1 VTPRRPLRGGARPHD
16 LGNAPP
22 AARASW
28 PVSAPRWRS
37 PPHHRGGWRPRG
49 GNAAVGHRHRHDAR
63 SDRGPPRLVGRQGSR
78 EPRGGGS
85 TPVGPPRKGHVSG
98 RGALTQAAWAATRT
112 KPTSRAAPC
121 RRLTT
126 RLGTRR
132 ALVAGGH
139 RMLGMAWHGLSN
151 PAGDADLGRDA
162 CDRGEAQAS
171 RLNRMRKLEALGLQV
186 ILEPV
191 PSVSEA
197 SSFS

>member
-1 VTPRRPLRGGARPHD
+1 MHRQLHERPGPFLPHAGARLHTIAGGGARVAETRRSDIGTAMTPVPTAGP
-16 LGNAPP
+16 L
-22 AARASW
+22 ASW
-28 PVSAPRWRS
+28 A
-37 PPHHRGGWRPRG
+37 G
-49 GNAAVGHRHRHDAR
+49 
-63 SDRGPPRLVGRQGSR
+63 RGPGNHEAAGQPLS
-78 EPRGGGS
+78 
-85 TPVGPPRKGHVSG
+85 GPPRKGHVSG

-186 ILEPV
+186 IVEPV